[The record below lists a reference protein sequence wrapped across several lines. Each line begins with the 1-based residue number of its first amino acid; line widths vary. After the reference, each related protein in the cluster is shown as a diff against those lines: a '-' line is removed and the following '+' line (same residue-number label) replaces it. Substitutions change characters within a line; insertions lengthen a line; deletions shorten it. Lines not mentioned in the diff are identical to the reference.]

1 MKMIHRSGHKGVSQ
15 SKSLIAGMSIPELLV
30 AIGIFSIT
38 VLGLITLNLFGLRQ
52 DYLVQSKLGA
62 SDQSRRSFVQLM
74 TDIRG
79 AKNIRVGNGNISGFT
94 PIAYNELQ
102 RGTALQINLTTDT
115 NSYIRYFYDQSTGE
129 LRRRTSATTSYH
141 VVADHLTNSLFFQ
154 AEDYRGNVLY
164 DGTHNY
170 VIRTVLQF
178 TQYQYPL
185 TKVGPGYL
193 YDYYKLEFKCTRRAS
208 D

>member
-1 MKMIHRSGHKGVSQ
+1 MT
-15 SKSLIAGMSIPELLV
+15 IPELMV
-30 AIGIFSIT
+30 AMGIFSFA
-38 VLGLITLNLFGLRQ
+38 VLGLVTLHLFGLRQ
-52 DYLVQSKLGA
+52 DQLVQSKLGA
-62 SDQSRRSFVQLM
+62 SDQSRRSLSQLM

-79 AKNIRVGNGNISGFT
+79 AKNIRVGNGDSTSFT
-94 PIAYNELQ
+94 PIDYDELQ
-102 RGTALQINLTTDT
+102 KGTALHINLTTDT
-115 NSYIRYFYDQSTGE
+115 NSYVRYYYDEPSGE
-129 LRRRTSATTSYH
+129 LRRRTTATSGYE

-164 DGTHNY
+164 DGSHNY